1 MGLCLDSKEMVDSR
15 LIRLPEAKNLDWLD
29 QLDY

>member
-1 MGLCLDSKEMVDSR
+1 MGLCLENQELVDSKLV
-15 LIRLPEAKNLDWLD
+15 RLPEAKDLDWLD